1 MISSCFINKSM
12 KCNFICWIIL
22 SLLLE
27 FLFWVEND
35 SIKEKLIFGVLY
47 LVILISFCIVNI
59 GDLKKDLGSLNDQL
73 KREGKI
79 AVLGNSK
86 KIIVDITFLCLLFYY
101 LYVLNC
107 NLIFNLLVGII
118 LFYLIITR
126 IISNLLG
133 ISPYLIFLIFVL
145 PLLLSF
151 FIGLKTSFLD
161 WTFISLVFLTVIP
174 GLINEDLKYLIP
186 KKELLGERLIKR
198 KILRIKFVIFS
209 FVPILYLTLL
219 ISEKIINSDEFMYFI
234 NLVGYTHISRGEAN
248 IISLFT
254 LYSTYLKLVLLIF
267 SFIIWF
273 KYKGNFREYIL
284 KKIFQ
289 KNKSKKVG
297 RDENY
302 VNKKNKIIK
311 NNFEIILIVLIYSFI
326 ITGSVVLKN
335 VMKTNYRGEYY
346 RLYLNDGQKNIDL
359 NDKLNFNNQNIIVGD
374 KQFVYDNVSLTIK
387 DYYNKRV
394 GEINTT
400 NKIII
405 IEDNEIKYY
414 LLKDSDLFKDI
425 IEHLK

>member
-284 KKIFQ
+284 KKYF
-289 KNKSKKVG
+289 KKIRV
-297 RDENY
+297 
-302 VNKKNKIIK
+302 KK
-311 NNFEIILIVLIYSFI
+311 
-326 ITGSVVLKN
+326 
-335 VMKTNYRGEYY
+335 
-346 RLYLNDGQKNIDL
+346 
-359 NDKLNFNNQNIIVGD
+359 
-374 KQFVYDNVSLTIK
+374 
-387 DYYNKRV
+387 
-394 GEINTT
+394 
-400 NKIII
+400 
-405 IEDNEIKYY
+405 
-414 LLKDSDLFKDI
+414 
-425 IEHLK
+425 

>member
-1 MISSCFINKSM
+1 M
-12 KCNFICWIIL
+12 
-22 SLLLE
+22 
-27 FLFWVEND
+27 
-35 SIKEKLIFGVLY
+35 
-47 LVILISFCIVNI
+47 
-59 GDLKKDLGSLNDQL
+59 
-73 KREGKI
+73 
-79 AVLGNSK
+79 
-86 KIIVDITFLCLLFYY
+86 
-101 LYVLNC
+101 
-107 NLIFNLLVGII
+107 
-118 LFYLIITR
+118 FYLIITR

-234 NLVGYTHISRGEAN
+234 NLVGYTHISRGEAS

-273 KYKGNFREYIL
+273 KYKANFREYIF

-297 RDENY
+297 RDDNC

-311 NNFEIILIVLIYSFI
+311 SNFEIILIVLIYSFI

-359 NDKLNFNNQNIIVGD
+359 NDKLNFDNQNIIVGD

-414 LLKDSDLFKDI
+414 LLKDSDLFMDI